1 MDAADWNQRHGTHV
15 RDRRAEEWR
24 RADHDGLV
32 DSARGGTGNL
42 QATLADRLEAGA
54 ETLRARARGKPDD
67 VRIAGSRPSIAS
79 RSRARSGEASRT
91 IADGMDRTA
100 MWLRENDL
108 TDLANLL
115 QRELRERPGRVAL
128 VALGVGILVGRATRR
143 R

>member
-1 MDAADWNQRHGTHV
+1 MPEQTGPVNKVTEKGKAVVTGARDKAAD
-15 RDRRAEEWR
+15 
-24 RADHDGLV
+24 LV
-32 DSARGGTGNL
+32 DSARGGTGNF

-54 ETLRARARGKPDD
+54 ARLRARASGMTDD
-67 VRIAGSRPSIAS
+67 VRIGGNRPTISS
-79 RSRARSGEASRT
+79 RSRARDDEASRT

-108 TDLANLL
+108 TDVASFL
-115 QRELRERPGRVAL
+115 QRELRERPGRFAL

>member
-1 MDAADWNQRHGTHV
+1 MAEQTGPVNKATERGKAVVAGARDKAAD
-15 RDRRAEEWR
+15 
-24 RADHDGLV
+24 LV

-54 ETLRARARGKPDD
+54 QTLRARAGGMTDD
-67 VRIAGSRPSIAS
+67 VRIGRSRPSTA
-79 RSRARSGEASRT
+79 RARARTEETSRT

-115 QRELRERPGRVAL
+115 QRELRERPGRFAL

>member
-1 MDAADWNQRHGTHV
+1 MKEQTGPVNKVAARGKAVVAGARDKAADV
-15 RDRRAEEWR
+15 
-24 RADHDGLV
+24 V

-54 ETLRARARGKPDD
+54 QTLRARVRGKPDD
-67 VRIAGSRPSIAS
+67 VRITGSRPSIAS
-79 RSRARSGEASRT
+79 RSRARTGEASRT

-143 R
+143 RR

>member
-1 MDAADWNQRHGTHV
+1 MAEQTGPVNKVTERGKAVVAGARDKAAD
-15 RDRRAEEWR
+15 
-24 RADHDGLV
+24 LV
-32 DSARGGTGNL
+32 DSARGETGNL

-54 ETLRARARGKPDD
+54 RTLRARAGGTTDD
-67 VRIAGSRPSIAS
+67 VRIGARGPAIAS
-79 RSRARSGEASRT
+79 RSRVRTDEASRT

-108 TDLANLL
+108 SDLTTLL

-143 R
+143 RR